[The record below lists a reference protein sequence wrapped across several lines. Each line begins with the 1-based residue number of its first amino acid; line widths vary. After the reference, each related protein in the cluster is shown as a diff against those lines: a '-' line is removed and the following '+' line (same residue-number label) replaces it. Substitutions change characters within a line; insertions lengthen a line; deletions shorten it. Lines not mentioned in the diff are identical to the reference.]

1 MADLTT
7 HQGHLDARGKKFA
20 LVASRFNEL
29 VCNRLIAGAKDCLVR
44 HGAAAG
50 DIELFRTPGSFELP
64 LVAKKV
70 AQSGVFHA
78 VVCLGAI
85 IRSETPHFDFVA
97 NETAKGIGQ
106 VTLDTEVPVVFGV
119 ITTDNLEQAI
129 DRAGARSGNRGA
141 DAALTAIEMA
151 NLLEGMARS

>member
-29 VCNRLIAGAKDCLVR
+29 VCNRLIAGAQDCLVR

-50 DIELFRTPGSFELP
+50 DLELFRTPGSFELP
-64 LVAKKV
+64 LIAKKV
-70 AQSGVFHA
+70 AQSGAFHA
-78 VVCLGAI
+78 VICLGAI
-85 IRSETPHFDFVA
+85 IRSETPHFDYVA
-97 NETAKGIGQ
+97 GETAKGIGQ
-106 VTLDTEVPVVFGV
+106 VNLDTEIPVIFGV
-119 ITTDNLEQAI
+119 ITTDTLEQAI

-151 NLLEGMARS
+151 NLLEGMARA